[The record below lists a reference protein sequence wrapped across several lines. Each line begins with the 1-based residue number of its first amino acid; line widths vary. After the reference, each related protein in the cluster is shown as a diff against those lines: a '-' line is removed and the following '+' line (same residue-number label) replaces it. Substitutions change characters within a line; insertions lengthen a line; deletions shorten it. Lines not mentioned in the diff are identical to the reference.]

1 MGDYTPPIEDNLLGI
16 SDREKLNEE
25 EAKGII
31 KAEDFMYDLD
41 ESVEINVSVILEL
54 HQTAFGHVYDWAGKW
69 RTNDFKV
76 GQHIPPSYQEVPIL
90 MYQFFDE
97 LSFKLS
103 NISDRETAI
112 STIAY
117 AHHQM
122 VKIHPFVNGNGRT
135 ARLLS
140 NLVAI
145 LNGYDNIILYHREG
159 QARQTY
165 LEAIRA
171 ADQYDYS
178 KLEELLRK
186 QLKPLK

>member
-16 SDREKLNEE
+16 SDLKKLNEE
-25 EAKGII
+25 EARGII
-31 KAEDFMYDLD
+31 KAEESIYELD
-41 ESVEINVSVILEL
+41 ESVEINISLLLQL
-54 HQTAFGHVYDWAGKW
+54 HETAFGHLYDWAGKW
-69 RTNDFKV
+69 RTSDFKV
-76 GQHIPPSYQEVPIL
+76 GRHIPPSYQEVPTL

-97 LSFKLS
+97 LNFKLKNAS
-103 NISDRETAI
+103 NEESLISV
-112 STIAY
+112 IAY

-122 VKIHPFVNGNGRT
+122 VKIHPFVNGNGRS

-145 LNGYDNIILYHREG
+145 LNGYDNIILYHRKGE
-159 QARQTY
+159 ARQTY

-178 KLEELLRK
+178 KLEKLIRK